1 MLTVVIPAHQESA
14 VIGACLSSLVRQ
26 DCEPGVQ
33 VVVVANGCTDGTA
46 AVAQTYADALAARG
60 LSLEVLVLPRAGKP
74 AALNAGD
81 ARATHG
87 DRVYVD
93 ADVELSDNALS
104 SIARAFAAGVD
115 FCGPTIV
122 PHAQTYFGRVYG
134 RVWRRLPYVADDVVG
149 AGLYAVSGRGRERW
163 GAFPDIVADDK
174 FARLHF
180 DRTERVVLED
190 ASFDVHLPWGFME
203 LVRVRSRWIRANR
216 QLRREFAQLADRD
229 CDRLAGVPRF
239 LVDNVSL
246 WRDVPAFALVYGCAE
261 IRSWIT
267 EKGSRKAPLR
277 WERASGARLAR
288 ENL

>member
-1 MLTVVIPAHQESA
+1 MMLTVVIPAHQESA

-81 ARATHG
+81 LRAAHA

-104 SIARAFAAGVD
+104 SIAHAIAAGVD

-122 PHAQTYFGRVYG
+122 PRAQTYFGRVYG
-134 RVWRRLPYVADDVVG
+134 RVWRRLPYVAGDVVG
-149 AGLYAVSGRGRERW
+149 DVGRDPCRRPRRERGQGPAEQAHDPAGDVRDGRSAHGLAGDPGPPADPFTGLLGVGERRRRDQDEPPDQVRPVLRDGDGDRGAVGVRGEHDRPAAVPLDQPYDGRG
-163 GAFPDIVADDK
+163 
-174 FARLHF
+174 L
-180 DRTERVVLED
+180 
-190 ASFDVHLPWGFME
+190 
-203 LVRVRSRWIRANR
+203 
-216 QLRREFAQLADRD
+216 
-229 CDRLAGVPRF
+229 
-239 LVDNVSL
+239 
-246 WRDVPAFALVYGCAE
+246 
-261 IRSWIT
+261 
-267 EKGSRKAPLR
+267 
-277 WERASGARLAR
+277 
-288 ENL
+288 